1 MPPPAAPTVLLSGP
15 PQSAPDDLRRALAG
29 SAFAVADHAL
39 GATAPV
45 DFGPVVVAVI
55 EVGDKPDVAAAQTRR
70 WRIELGDEFI
80 PVVWVLPAASPE
92 LAARGLDAGADAC
105 LARPL
110 DLSEFVAQVKAAA
123 RGHATAAR
131 LAVKAAESLLLGD
144 QLQKAYAQLD
154 RELEMARRV
163 HRAFLPRSFPEV
175 GPARFAV
182 CYRPRSRVGGDFYD
196 VRRLD
201 EDHVG
206 FFVADVIGH
215 AAAVGSLLSVFV
227 RQSANWKS
235 IVGTRYR
242 LIPPDDVLA
251 GVNRDL
257 LGLGLEDPPL
267 VAMLAGTLNVRA
279 GTLTVA
285 RAGLPSPVFL
295 PAAGEARAWAVPG
308 PFLGTAETTYQL
320 HSAVFAPGDKLI
332 VGTDGTRAGGEPSPQ
347 GPDELLAAATRH
359 RGLGGQAFVDALA
372 RDLLPH
378 VRHPDDFTL
387 LAVEMV

>member
-15 PQSAPDDLRRALAG
+15 PHPAPDDLRRHLSAA
-29 SAFAVADHAL
+29 AFAVTDHAL
-39 GATAPV
+39 GATPPV
-45 DFGPVVVAVI
+45 DFGPVVVAVV
-55 EVGDKPDVAAAQTRR
+55 EVGEKSDVAAAQTRR
-70 WRIELGDEFI
+70 WRIELGDDFI
-80 PVVWVLPAASPE
+80 PIVWVLPAASPE
-92 LAARGLDAGADAC
+92 LAAKGLDAGADVC

-110 DLSEFVAQVKAAA
+110 DPVAFVAQVKTAA
-123 RGHATAAR
+123 RAHATAAR

-154 RELEMARRV
+154 RELEMSRRV

-175 GPARFAV
+175 GPARFSV

-215 AAAVGSLLSVFV
+215 GTAAGSLLGVFV
-227 RQSANWKS
+227 RQSANWKH
-235 IVGTRYR
+235 IAGTRYR
-242 LIPPDDVLA
+242 LIPPDEILA
-251 GVNRDL
+251 AVNRDL

-332 VGTDGTRAGGEPSPQ
+332 VGTDGTRAGGEPAGQ
-347 GPDELLAAATRH
+347 GPEELMTSAARH
-359 RGLGGQAFVDALA
+359 RRLTGQAFVDAVA
-372 RDLLPH
+372 RDLLPL

-387 LAVEMV
+387 LAVDMA